1 MALSV
6 EDYKKLEE
14 KVNTFKTKH
23 KIGFLQ
29 EEVDKLLKFY
39 PNVNKD
45 KFNEATNGNT
55 VQLRDGKIVQYHCDI
70 IKAIVCGLENRRL
83 RASEWD

>member
-1 MALSV
+1 MTLSA
-6 EDYKKLEE
+6 EDYKKIEK
-14 KVNTFKTKH
+14 KVNTFKTKY
-23 KIGFLQ
+23 KIGFTQ
-29 EEVDKLLKFY
+29 EEIEELLKSY

-45 KFNEATNGNT
+45 KFSEATDGNT
-55 VQLRDGKIVQYHCDI
+55 VQLRDDKIVQYHCDI